1 MKRLTML
8 ISSFFAAGL
17 PAYAQMVDAAQIR
30 PILDATKANWV
41 AVREWEGQDLIY
53 FTHLETWRCGL
64 DTVRYGINSKV
75 ADTDWALAPCDESNP
90 NAIPSDHLPY
100 TATDLMSVKTLTIE
114 IIYDDGESDTVHFER
129 AAIQIQ

>member
-1 MKRLTML
+1 MPRYLL
-8 ISSFFAAGL
+8 GFFVYLATLL
-17 PAYAQMVDAAQIR
+17 PAHAQMVDAAQIR
-30 PILDATKANWV
+30 PILDATKGNWV

-64 DTVRYGINSKV
+64 DAVKYGINTDT
-75 ADTDWALAPCDESNP
+75 ADKDWTLAPCDENNP

-100 TATDLMSVKTLTIE
+100 TAVDLKSVQTLTIE
-114 IIYDDGESDTVHFER
+114 VTYDDGQIDTVQFER